1 MKTEHSLGP
10 VEGDDGFFLPGLSGG
25 LDLFYE
31 VGEDLTGEIT
41 ASPVEREFSAF
52 FGGLEGA
59 FVDVFQLGKGQ
70 LFLAVVEV
78 ASVRAGGGR
87 SNQWFMVTKDVFVIQ
102 IKIIVADA
110 DRAVLVFAKSIVK
123 GGVQMVVLSL
133 IRTIFQVWRYLIP
146 FSGLFPQMAMMHQ
159 TPRAS
164 QSTFTDLAIPSQT
177 PTPCP
182 RGPMISW
189 EYGFFSLS

>member
-25 LDLFYE
+25 LDLVYE

-70 LFLAVVEV
+70 LFFAVVEV
-78 ASVRAGGGR
+78 ASVGAGGRR
-87 SNQWFMVTKDVFVIQ
+87 SDQRLMVTEDIFVIQ

-110 DRAVLVFAKSIVK
+110 DRTVLVLPR
-123 GGVQMVVLSL
+123 VLSK
-133 IRTIFQVWRYLIP
+133 V
-146 FSGLFPQMAMMHQ
+146 
-159 TPRAS
+159 AS
-164 QSTFTDLAIPSQT
+164 
-177 PTPCP
+177 
-182 RGPMISW
+182 R
-189 EYGFFSLS
+189 

>member
-1 MKTEHSLGP
+1 MA
-10 VEGDDGFFLPGLSGG
+10 FFSRVFP
-25 LDLFYE
+25 DLVYE

-87 SNQWFMVTKDVFVIQ
+87 SDQWFMVTKDVFVIQ
-102 IKIIVADA
+102 IKIIVADT
-110 DRAVLVFAKSIVK
+110 DRIILVSAKCIVK
-123 GGVQMVVLSL
+123 CGIQMIILPADAHDIPGVAV
-133 IRTIFQVWRYLIP
+133 FDP
-146 FSGLFPQMAMMHQ
+146 FF
-159 TPRAS
+159 R
-164 QSTFTDLAIPSQT
+164 
-177 PTPCP
+177 
-182 RGPMISW
+182 ISP
-189 EYGFFSLS
+189 